1 MRLTP
6 LDIRQQQ
13 FTVRMFR
20 GLDPQEVDAFLD
32 EVADDYE
39 TMLRENA
46 LLREQV
52 IAFEERSRGLADREK
67 ALQDTLMTAQK
78 MAEEVKEN
86 ARREAQL
93 IVREAELQGDK
104 LVEEARAVEARLRND
119 ISAFKRTRG
128 RLVED
133 LQAVLERYHRLLS
146 SELEAEADDDE
157 PERD

>member
-20 GLDPQEVDAFLD
+20 GLDPQEVDAFL
-32 EVADDYE
+32 ENVAEDYE
-39 TMLRENA
+39 MVLRENA
-46 LLREQV
+46 VLREQV

-67 ALQDTLMTAQK
+67 ALQDTLVTAQK
-78 MAEEVKEN
+78 MADEMKDA

-119 ISAFKRTRG
+119 ISGLKRTRG

-133 LQAVLERYHRLLS
+133 FQATLERYHRLLG
-146 SELEAEADDDE
+146 SELEADGGDE

>member
-67 ALQDTLMTAQK
+67 ALQDTLVTAQK
-78 MAEEVKEN
+78 MAEEVKDN

-133 LQAVLERYHRLLS
+133 LQAVLERYHRLLRS
-146 SELEAEADDDE
+146 DLEAEAGDDE

>member
-1 MRLTP
+1 
-6 LDIRQQQ
+6 
-13 FTVRMFR
+13 
-20 GLDPQEVDAFLD
+20 
-32 EVADDYE
+32 
-39 TMLRENA
+39 MLRENA

-52 IAFEERSRGLADREK
+52 IAFEEHSRGLADREK

-93 IVREAELQGDK
+93 VVREAELQGDK